1 MAWPWNLALDCCL
14 NQNMISLSVS
24 LSLILLFPPSLSQI
38 MLNQDYLL
46 WSWMKYLT
54 QENCPS
60 LYQIFFTP
68 SSDAHQKYKK
78 WSRKNTSVGIETFQ
92 IRQSFPH
99 SSIVSPS
106 LLPPDHIM
114 CTVIYVVPNLTQR
127 SKHFQP
133 CSHEGSRKNKLSC
146 SRTHLHDQL
155 LWISWGGGHLDS
167 CLGDWG
173 NEVCDSSYLT
183 ELASE
188 HGLSTLYQWPGWQWP
203 RLKDIHHP
211 KPVSILNILH
221 PYLHLWL

>member
-24 LSLILLFPPSLSQI
+24 LSLMRLFPPSLTHI
-38 MLNQDYLL
+38 MLNQDYLS

-133 CSHEGSRKNKLSC
+133 CSREVSRKIKLFLQQNTSAW
-146 SRTHLHDQL
+146 SAPLDFLGRWTSGLVL
-155 LWISWGGGHLDS
+155 GGLRKWSLWLFISHRIGIW
-167 CLGDWG
+167 
-173 NEVCDSSYLT
+173 T
-183 ELASE
+183 RSE
-188 HGLSTLYQWPGWQWP
+188 HPLPMA
-203 RLKDIHHP
+203 
-211 KPVSILNILH
+211 
-221 PYLHLWL
+221 WLTMA